1 MEKFT
6 FYSLRKRIL
15 TFTVLISF
23 IFLSLVLRLGF
34 VQIINGATLQQR
46 AQEQWIR
53 DLPLTAKRGTIYDT
67 TGAPLAVSVSTYNIY
82 SRAREIENPAYVAK
96 ELSVLLKLDYSTIY
110 HKVTYTSVSE
120 VLLGLQIEKDVA
132 HKVIDKN
139 FKGIYLS
146 ENIKRYY
153 PYGDLLTQILG
164 FTTIDNQGQA
174 GIEQYYDNYLKGVNG
189 FSYVQSD
196 LTGRELKNTLRD
208 YVPAIAGMDIAL
220 TIDSKI
226 QLEVEKALEKVMIE
240 QKAKS
245 ATAIVMNANNGEILG
260 MSSKPSFDL
269 NNVPRDNV
277 SSLMET
283 VKNKSVVDVYE
294 PGSTFKILTMAS
306 ALEEGAVTL
315 DNRFYCPGYVI
326 VDGQKIKCWKH
337 SGHGSETLTDGFTN
351 SCNVTFV
358 QLGLMLGK
366 DRFYSRLNTYGF
378 GTPTGVEISGESGG
392 IIMNKDTAKNVDLA
406 RMGFGQA
413 VAVTPL
419 QLISS
424 VSAVVNGGTFYQ
436 PQLIKNIRNHDG
448 SLVYQSAT
456 TPKNQVVKS
465 SVSATMNMM
474 LEETVSKPGK
484 YTFIP
489 GYEMGGKTGT
499 TQKYED
505 GKISGKYISSFIGT
519 FPASKPEYVV
529 LLIVDEPGTGQYYG
543 SVVASPYAIEI
554 FNGIFKYKN
563 IQPTHLSQAMEI
575 LKEEIEMPALVGK
588 NIAEAQNILFK
599 LGLQY
604 EVDGEGGTVTDQL
617 PPAGTMI
624 KKNTVVIISTR

>member
-1 MEKFT
+1 M
-6 FYSLRKRIL
+6 I
-15 TFTVLISF
+15 
-23 IFLSLVLRLGF
+23 RLGF
-34 VQIINGATLQQR
+34 VQIINGKALQLR

-67 TGAPLAVSVSTYNIY
+67 TGAPLAVSVSTYNVY
-82 SRAREIENPAYVAK
+82 SRAREIKNPAQVAK
-96 ELSVLLKLDYSTIY
+96 ELSQILKIDYSVLYNKI
-110 HKVTYTSVSE
+110 TYTSVSE
-120 VLLGLQIEKDVA
+120 VLLSLQLDEEVA
-132 HKVIDKN
+132 HRIIDKE

-146 ENIKRYY
+146 ENIKRFY

-174 GIEQYYDNYLKGVNG
+174 GIEQFYDNYLKGVDG
-189 FSYVQSD
+189 FSYIQSD
-196 LTGRELKNTLRD
+196 LTGRELDNTLRD

-245 ATAIVMNANNGEILG
+245 ATAIVMNPNNGEILG
-260 MSSKPSFDL
+260 MSTKPSFDL
-269 NNVPRDNV
+269 NNVPRNNV
-277 SSLMET
+277 ASLMET

-306 ALEEGAVTL
+306 ALEEGVVTL
-315 DNRFYCPGYVI
+315 DNHFYCPGYVL
-326 VDGQKIKCWKH
+326 VDGEKIKCWKH
-337 SGHGSETLTDGFTN
+337 TGHGSQTLTDGFTN

-366 DRFYSRLNTYGF
+366 ERFYSRLNTYGL
-378 GTPTGVEISGESGG
+378 GNPTDVGISGESGG
-392 IIMNKDTAKNVDLA
+392 IIMNKTTAKNVDLA

-419 QLISS
+419 QLITS
-424 VSAVVNGGTFYQ
+424 VSAVVNGGTLYQ
-436 PQLIKNIRNHDG
+436 PQLIKKIENPDG
-448 SLVYQSAT
+448 SKIFESVT
-456 TPKNQVVKS
+456 TPKNQVVKN
-465 SVSATMNMM
+465 SVSGIMNMM
-474 LEETVSKPGK
+474 MEETVSKPGK

-499 TQKYED
+499 TQKYEN
-505 GKISGKYISSFIGT
+505 GKISGKYISSFVGT
-519 FPASKPEYVV
+519 YPASNPEYVV
-529 LLIVDEPGTGQYYG
+529 LLIVDEPGIGQYYG
-543 SVVASPYAIEI
+543 SIVASPYAKDI

-563 IQPTHLSQAMEI
+563 LQPTHLSQAMEI
-575 LKEEIEMPALVGK
+575 LKDEIEMPDLVGK
-588 NIAEAQNILFK
+588 SLSEAQRILIN

-604 EVDGEGGTVTDQL
+604 EVDGEGGMITAQL
-617 PPAGTMI
+617 PPAKTSLP
-624 KKNTVVIISTR
+624 KNTVVMISTR

>member
-23 IFLSLVLRLGF
+23 IFLSLILRLGV
-34 VQIINGATLQQR
+34 VQIIHGADLQHR
-46 AQEQWIR
+46 AHEQWIR

-67 TGAPLAVSVSTYNIY
+67 TGAPLAVSVSTYNVY
-82 SRAREIENPAYVAK
+82 SRAREIAQPAEVAK
-96 ELSVLLKLDYSTIY
+96 QLSLLLKVEYSALY
-110 HKVTYTSVSE
+110 NKLTYTSVSE
-120 VLLGLQIEKDVA
+120 VLLGHQIDHDVA
-132 HKVIDKN
+132 HEIIDLN

-153 PYGDLLTQILG
+153 PYGDLLTQVLG
-164 FTTIDNQGQA
+164 FTTTDNHGQA
-174 GIEQYYDNYLKGVNG
+174 GIEQYYNNYLKGVDG
-189 FSYVQSD
+189 FSYIQSD
-196 LTGRELKNTLRD
+196 LTGRELENTLRD

-220 TIDSKI
+220 TVDSKI

-245 ATAIVMNANNGEILG
+245 ATAIVMNPNNGEILA
-260 MSSKPSFDL
+260 MSTKPSFDL

-277 SSLMET
+277 ANLMET

-306 ALEEGAVTL
+306 ALEENVVTH
-315 DNRFYCPGYVI
+315 DNHYYCPGYTI
-326 VDGQKIKCWKH
+326 VDGEKIKCWK
-337 SGHGSETLTDGFTN
+337 STGHGSQTLAEGFAN
-351 SCNVTFV
+351 SCNVVFV
-358 QLGLMLGK
+358 QLGLALGK
-366 DRFYSRLNTYGF
+366 EKFYSRLGAYEF
-378 GTPTGVEISGESGG
+378 GKQTGVEISGESGG
-392 IIMNKDTAKNVDLA
+392 IIMNKGTAKNVDLA

-424 VSAVVNGGTFYQ
+424 VAAVVNGGTLYQ
-436 PQLIKNIRNHDG
+436 PKLIKSITAPNNNV
-448 SLVYQSAT
+448 VYSSST
-456 TPKNQVVKS
+456 TPKKQVVRQQVS
-465 SVSATMNMM
+465 SAMNVM
-474 LEETVSKPGK
+474 LEDTVSKPGK

-499 TQKYED
+499 TQKYEN
-505 GKISGKYISSFIGT
+505 GKISGKYISSFVGT
-519 FPASKPEYVV
+519 FPASNPKYIVLVV
-529 LLIVDEPGTGQYYG
+529 VDEPGTGQYYG
-543 SVVASPYAIEI
+543 SIVASPYAIEI
-554 FNGIFKYKN
+554 FKGIFKYKN
-563 IQPTHLSQAMEI
+563 IEPTHLSQALES
-575 LKEEIEMPALVGK
+575 LKQEVEMPALVGK
-588 NIAEAQNILFK
+588 SLAQAQSQLIK

-604 EVDGEGGTVTDQL
+604 EVDGDGGIVTEQL

-624 KKNTVVIISTR
+624 PKNTTIVISTR